1 MGFLRSK
8 IVRAQPN
15 LTENCT
21 FFDWACPTLLIK
33 INPNY
38 RGSRISYMTKKG
50 THMFELTSSPTAYS
64 QSLHFETVLG
74 HCYEQSGS
82 SDYQIAVKYGRKM
95 EYLDDSGELTT
106 SGAALAHFYLAE
118 AMVMEMAA

>member
-1 MGFLRSK
+1 MLELLLRGR
-8 IVRAQPN
+8 I
-15 LTENCT
+15 
-21 FFDWACPTLLIK
+21 WIK
-33 INPNY
+33 LKA
-38 RGSRISYMTKKG
+38 RR
-50 THMFELTSSPTAYS
+50 FSPTAYS

>member
-1 MGFLRSK
+1 
-8 IVRAQPN
+8 
-15 LTENCT
+15 
-21 FFDWACPTLLIK
+21 
-33 INPNY
+33 
-38 RGSRISYMTKKG
+38 MTKKG

-82 SDYQIAVKYGRKM
+82 SDYQIALKYGRKM

-118 AMVMEMAA
+118 AMVMELAA

>member
-1 MGFLRSK
+1 
-8 IVRAQPN
+8 
-15 LTENCT
+15 
-21 FFDWACPTLLIK
+21 
-33 INPNY
+33 
-38 RGSRISYMTKKG
+38 
-50 THMFELTSSPTAYS
+50 MFELTSSPTAYS

-118 AMVMEMAA
+118 AMVMEMAVRYPFLKVLLTADVGKCS